1 MLMLPRYAIG
11 DSMDLSSAQT
21 HVSKLTQGTNGST
34 HLSSIISVKNNAA
47 PAKRNAAVMEEE
59 GTGDKNKKTRR
70 GGVKKIK
77 K

>member
-34 HLSSIISVKNNAA
+34 RLSSIISVKNSAA
-47 PAKRNAAVMEEE
+47 PVKRKAVVLEEE
-59 GTGDKNKKTRR
+59 GVGDKNKKTRR